1 MSREQRK
8 ELRGPFVWHGDEL
21 GRDDGWIMPWSGAE
35 IAELDAAVALAAR
48 SGLTW
53 RDIAKDDFPLDRVA
67 DRLDAVAE
75 ALENGAGLVKLTG
88 LPVDRYDEAELR
100 LLWMGIGR
108 HLGTPVAQNRAGDE
122 MRDIHDEGGDTGA
135 RYGQIA
141 QNDGAAFISSAARV
155 RGNGQ
160 LRYHTDRAD
169 VVGLLCVGRPKSGG
183 VSRISSTPAIHN
195 AILAR
200 RPDLLELL
208 FQPIHRSRLG
218 EESPTGDA
226 TYALPVF
233 GLRDGKFTSHYSRT
247 YVEAAQM
254 VPATPRMSDQQWEAL
269 DLLVAV
275 ADELCHEMTLE
286 PGDIQF
292 LNNHVIYHARA
303 PFEDDL
309 AAGHKRMLYRLWIS
323 MPNSRPLPADHA
335 VLWGNVEAGALR
347 GGIGRGDYALN

>member
-1 MSREQRK
+1 MSK
-8 ELRGPFVWHGDEL
+8 ETVIPRTMLHGPFVWHGDDL
-21 GRDDGWIMPWSGAE
+21 CRNDAWIKTWSGDE
-35 IAELDAAVALAAR
+35 IAELDAALARATR
-48 SGLTW
+48 SGLGW
-53 RDIAKDDFPLDRVA
+53 RDVTTDNFPLDRVA
-67 DRLDAVAE
+67 GKLDAIAE
-75 ALENGAGLVKLTG
+75 ELENGAGLVKLTG
-88 LPVDRYDEAELR
+88 LPVGSYGESGLR
-100 LLWMGIGR
+100 MLWMAIGR
-108 HLGTPVAQNRAGDE
+108 HLGTPVQQNRAGAL

-141 QNDGAAFISSAARV
+141 QDDGSKFISSAARV

-160 LRYHTDRAD
+160 LRYHTDRTD
-169 VVGLLCVGRPKSGG
+169 VVALLMVGQAKSGG
-183 VSRISSTPAIHN
+183 VSRIASTPAIHN
-195 AILAR
+195 AMLAR

-218 EESPTGDA
+218 EESGSAGEIYP
-226 TYALPVF
+226 LPVF

-254 VPATPRMSDQQWEAL
+254 APATPRMSAEQWEAL
-269 DLLVAV
+269 DLLAEL

-292 LNNHVIYHARA
+292 LNNHVIYHSRT
-303 PFEDDL
+303 PFEDDM
-309 AAGHKRMLYRLWIS
+309 AAGYKRMLYRLWLC

-347 GGIGRGDYALN
+347 GGIGQV